1 MVLWPDWENL
11 FIPLHSY
18 SYIKTLLLFWT
29 VILIFV
35 NSKGKR
41 RSAGKIAE
49 FEKLRV
55 QFWTEGRRLLSVRV
69 IASFE
74 ISEVRESGIPVSKF
88 LAHVP
93 GTVQA
98 VADFHI

>member
-18 SYIKTLLLFWT
+18 SYIKTLLLFRDWNPD
-29 VILIFV
+29 FY
-35 NSKGKR
+35 KFQGKR

-55 QFWTEGRRLLSVRV
+55 QFWTKGGFPLSRNFYLRMDVNFNWLYVR
-69 IASFE
+69 
-74 ISEVRESGIPVSKF
+74 K
-88 LAHVP
+88 
-93 GTVQA
+93 
-98 VADFHI
+98 